1 MSLSSHLD
9 DKGSPVREFIRTA
22 FGDVV
27 SNLARDAR
35 QQLKTATTVRPE
47 TSAGY
52 AYSTIGTAVDY
63 RLRYYFAVTPHEEFV
78 AYKGA
83 AYLAHFIPNYIDLAQ
98 EFFGRLTGVIAS
110 ISPVG
115 KRLAEL
121 EEHTIN
127 RYCYVLALLEQLTR
141 SLRTWD
147 SSALFKHGTLN
158 EWLSIPNSQ
167 EITDLS
173 ELSWLFYGKHHRLLS
188 FPHVLNPTFEGSNDV
203 DGADADIIVN
213 KLLVELK
220 TTTRPTEKT
229 AEALYQL
236 LGYALLDYADE
247 YQINAVGL
255 YMVRQGLL
263 LQWNLESILENISLN
278 FAELRSQF
286 QEVAAN
292 SPRESTLI

>member
-1 MSLSSHLD
+1 MSLSSHLE
-9 DKGSPVREFIRTA
+9 DKNSPVRQFVRAA

-27 SNLARDAR
+27 SILARDAR
-35 QQLKTATTVRPE
+35 QQLKTATTVQPE
-47 TSAGY
+47 TSVGY

-78 AYKGA
+78 AYRGA
-83 AYLAHFIPNYIDLAQ
+83 AYLAHFIPNFIDLAQ
-98 EFFGRLTGVIAS
+98 EFFERLTGVITS

-141 SLRTWD
+141 SFRTWD
-147 SSALFKHGTLN
+147 SSALFKHRTLN
-158 EWLSIPNSQ
+158 EWLDIPNSQ
-167 EITDLS
+167 EIADLS
-173 ELSWLFYGKHHRLLS
+173 ELSWLFYEKHHRLLS
-188 FPHVLNPTFEGSNDV
+188 FPHVLNPTFEGSSDV
-203 DGADADIIVN
+203 DGADADLIVN
-213 KLLVELK
+213 NLLVELK

-229 AEALYQL
+229 SEALYQL
-236 LGYALLDYADE
+236 LGYALLDYVDE

-263 LQWNLESILENISLN
+263 LQWNLETILSGTPSNLN
-278 FAELRSQF
+278 ELRSQF
-286 QEVAAN
+286 QEVAATI
-292 SPRESTLI
+292 PRESA